1 MRAAGALLLAF
12 LALPAPAHDLITPES
27 AQAYLARQE
36 RLAATLQGKAPAA
49 ERAGAALELGG
60 MLDEI
65 RVLFNRDIEA
75 HGQVQGL
82 PSNFL
87 MAELRRRGNALA
99 WSPAR
104 NRFLANLSYY
114 HEALK
119 LEPDGPTS
127 AEASFRVLQGWFYD
141 SFTDDPLA
149 PTSQSP
155 AQLAEQI
162 RLGEQY
168 LRRYPQHAGNEEA
181 TFILAVHYM
190 QAALSAERRKRPAWS
205 RKAKDLSAGYAAAH
219 PENLRTAT
227 LAALLERIEG
237 G

>member
-1 MRAAGALLLAF
+1 M
-12 LALPAPAHDLITPES
+12 
-27 AQAYLARQE
+27 
-36 RLAATLQGKAPAA
+36 QGTGPAA
-49 ERAGAALELGG
+49 QRAGAALELGS

-99 WSPAR
+99 WSPER
-104 NRFLANLSYY
+104 NRFLANLGYY
-114 HEALK
+114 RETLK
-119 LEPDGPTS
+119 LEPEGMAS
-127 AEASFRVLQGWFYD
+127 AEASFRLLQGWFYD

-149 PTSQSP
+149 PAGQSS

-190 QAALSAERRKRPAWS
+190 QAALSAERQKRPSWS
-205 RKAKDLSAGYAAAH
+205 RKARDLSANYSAAH
-219 PENLRTAT
+219 PDNLRTAT
-227 LAALLERIEG
+227 LAALLERVEG